1 MYSFQNP
8 SQDVIFSYIK
18 GAKTIAVVG
27 LSNREETAAYRVSK
41 LMQEAGYTIIPVN
54 PKLAGSEVLGEKVY
68 ACLQDIPI
76 HVDIVDVFRR
86 SEFLPDVA
94 KDFIQ
99 TDADVF
105 WAQLSLE
112 NEEAEQILRTAGCQK
127 IVMNRCL
134 KIKYLEMLDGGN

>member
-8 SQDVIFSYIK
+8 GQDVIFSYIK

-41 LMQEAGYTIIPVN
+41 LMQEVGYTIIPVN

-134 KIKYLEMLDGGN
+134 KIEYLEMLDGGN